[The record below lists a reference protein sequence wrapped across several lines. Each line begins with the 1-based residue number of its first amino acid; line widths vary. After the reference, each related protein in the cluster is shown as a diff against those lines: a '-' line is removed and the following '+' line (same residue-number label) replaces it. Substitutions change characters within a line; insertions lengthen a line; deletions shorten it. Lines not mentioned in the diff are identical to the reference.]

1 MAGADFTTAC
11 LVAVPWYEL
20 GALLKAS
27 RILPTV
33 KYAVADNCEHEVET
47 ARSLLTGLGL
57 PDFQI
62 AVEKNLF
69 KPFPAVC
76 A

>member
-1 MAGADFTTAC
+1 
-11 LVAVPWYEL
+11 
-20 GALLKAS
+20 
-27 RILPTV
+27 V

-62 AVEKNLF
+62 AVDKNLF